1 MCRKLRRAFCVLFV
15 QDEVDGARRAGDK
28 ISNEIAS
35 LKNIKEE
42 NETKFMKEIGALAN
56 KCFIMTISS

>member
-1 MCRKLRRAFCVLFV
+1 MFV

-35 LKNIKEE
+35 LKSTKEE